1 MRGDV
6 LVEQL
11 DEFGVVG
18 TTGRVEE
25 DLLEF
30 ADQVLLAERGSMPSV
45 TIRFASRVAT
55 AVCAS
60 HARYFAALTRRLVDL
75 MRNLT
80 LLMVRSGMTERVS
93 A

>member
-1 MRGDV
+1 MGSDV
-6 LVEQL
+6 LVEEL
-11 DEFGVVG
+11 DKLRGVRTAG
-18 TTGRVEE
+18 GVEE
-25 DLLEF
+25 DLLQF

-45 TIRFASRVAT
+45 TMRCASRVAT

-60 HARYFAALTRRLVDL
+60 HARYLAAATRRLDRL

-80 LLMVRSGMTERVS
+80 ELIARSGMTERVS